1 MMMMENVNHEWTG
14 GDTDQEPYVDT
25 QNGLNTNAGVQYSN
39 KWGEK
44 HSLNL
49 SPKYNRQ
56 SYLNNNSRS
65 AQTSGTI
72 ERE

>member
-1 MMMMENVNHEWTG
+1 MSMMMMENVNHEWTG

-25 QNGLNTNAGVQYSN
+25 QNGFIKNTNAGVQYSN

-56 SYLNNNSRS
+56 KLPK
-65 AQTSGTI
+65 Q
-72 ERE
+72 

>member
-1 MMMMENVNHEWTG
+1 MNGLVVIQIKNRN
-14 GDTDQEPYVDT
+14 VDT

-56 SYLNNNSRS
+56 SYQNNNSS
-65 AQTSGTI
+65 KYT
-72 ERE
+72 E